1 MSRAGAIDHE
11 IGSQAE
17 VLRTGP
23 LVHLDARHRRI
34 GAAPRVRRRVARGVR
49 GRAPNGERELPLA
62 FVRRRTVTILSNIV
76 RVSRETAAPSQQST
90 GVWRRLSFVRR
101 TARLC
106 PRVLRS
112 LFGPIAHEVADVSQR
127 KATKSSLKT
136 STFRGCPSSKFLRQR
151 AGQMEGGSGSF
162 G

>member
-1 MSRAGAIDHE
+1 
-11 IGSQAE
+11 
-17 VLRTGP
+17 
-23 LVHLDARHRRI
+23 
-34 GAAPRVRRRVARGVR
+34 
-49 GRAPNGERELPLA
+49 
-62 FVRRRTVTILSNIV
+62 V

-127 KATKSSLKT
+127 KATKVLTQDFDIPRVSVIKVFETES
-136 STFRGCPSSKFLRQR
+136 R
-151 AGQMEGGSGSF
+151 ANGGGSGSF